1 MLFRPTALRTAVMAP
16 PARRW
21 TFSGTHWLTSPGG
34 AGDTATASTNG
45 PARLIFP
52 SATMG
57 SWSFAAWVYDM
68 GGGSGQGPQFGTIP
82 GYNPGLV
89 IYQDGNYQVDLTN
102 AAGAIVGNIA
112 GAVPVAATW
121 EHLAVT
127 CDGTTMRVYVNGAL
141 QAGSFAVAATYAAA
155 NSSLLIA
162 AGSSGRIRSPAL
174 WDRTLSLDEVASL
187 ALDAPIT
194 HDLREPYVDYLG
206 GATPTGP
213 VYWWPADGDGG
224 TVVTNRGSGGTCS
237 LTLAGSVT
245 IGS

>member
-34 AGDTATASTNG
+34 AGDTAAASTNG

-68 GGGSGQGPQFGTIP
+68 GGGSGQGPQFGTITGAAP
-82 GYNPGLV
+82 DIV

-102 AAGAIVGNIA
+102 AAGALVGNIA
-112 GAVPVAATW
+112 GAAPVAATW
-121 EHLAVT
+121 EHIAVT
-127 CDGTTMRVYVNGAL
+127 CDGTTLRAYVNGSL
-141 QAGSFAVAATYAAA
+141 QAGSFAVTATYAASDVA
-155 NSSLLIA
+155 FLIYD
-162 AGSSGRIRSPAL
+162 GSAGRIRSPAL
-174 WDRTLSLDEVASL
+174 WDRTLSGPQVA
-187 ALDAPIT
+187 ALNT
-194 HDLREPYVDYLG
+194 G
-206 GATPTGP
+206 GVSFDVRTVAGGGP
-213 VYWWPADGDGG
+213 VHWWPADGDSG
-224 TVVTNRGSGGTCS
+224 TVVTDRGSAGTCN